1 MNRRFGTS
9 STTHR
14 PGVTLI
20 ELLAGLVILG
30 TLLVSIA
37 AARGRFSRQWAEA
50 DRRLSAV
57 RAADKMLA
65 EWMAGAEQNIPIQSQ
80 GELAGVPNCSWRT
93 REIRS
98 PAAEELR
105 ARVVRLE
112 VFDRTSRSR
121 EPLFYVEFLV
131 HDYRQRTAEGAR

>member
-1 MNRRFGTS
+1 MSRRFETR

-14 PGVTLI
+14 PGATLI

-37 AARGRFSRQWAEA
+37 AARGRFARQWVEA

-57 RAADKMLA
+57 RAADKMLGQ
-65 EWMAGAEQNIPIQSQ
+65 WMAGAEQNIPVQ
-80 GELAGVPNCSWRT
+80 GQGDLPGVTKCTWRT

-98 PAAEELR
+98 QGAEELR

-121 EPLFYVEFLV
+121 DPLFYVEFLV
-131 HDYRQRTAEGAR
+131 HDYRQRAVEVTR

>member
-1 MNRRFGTS
+1 
-9 STTHR
+9 
-14 PGVTLI
+14 
-20 ELLAGLVILG
+20 LAGLVILG

-37 AARGRFSRQWAEA
+37 AARGRFARQWVEA

-65 EWMAGAEQNIPIQSQ
+65 DWMAGAEQNIPVQ
-80 GELAGVPNCSWRT
+80 GRGDLPGVANCSWRT

-98 PAAEELR
+98 QGAEVLR

-131 HDYRQRTAEGAR
+131 HDYRQRAVEGAR